1 MSGST
6 LRGRVAIVGTGSRA
20 AMFVRGIV
28 ARPSSSV
35 VALCEPN
42 TIRAKYYNDLLSEL
56 GASTVPV
63 YKPEDFKTMLKEEK
77 VDMIVV
83 TCIDALHHL
92 YIIPALEAGGTS
104 ARFSLSIVMLRLL
117 HSTRPYGETNDYEHY
132 QLQSYSGHCEAD

>member
-1 MSGST
+1 MSTST
-6 LRGRVAIVGTGSRA
+6 FKGRVAVVGTGSRA

-42 TIRAKYYNDLLSEL
+42 VVRAQYYNDLLSSL
-56 GASTVPV
+56 GAPVAPV
-63 YKPEDFKTMLKEEK
+63 YKPDDFLTMLKKEK

-92 YIIPALEAGGTS
+92 YIIPALEAGGT
-104 ARFSLSIVMLRLL
+104 
-117 HSTRPYGETNDYEHY
+117 
-132 QLQSYSGHCEAD
+132 